1 MKPLKNADNT
11 NGVTNMKKLL
21 SASLMCADLINLGES
36 IKKLEEAEIDY
47 LHIDIMDG
55 SFVPNITLGFD
66 LINSIKSVTD
76 IPLDIHMMVNHPSD
90 FIDRMKLGKDDIVCV
105 HYESDVHIHRTLTQI
120 RALGCKA
127 GIAINPQTPPESI
140 EFLAD
145 SIDMALV
152 MTVNPGFAGQK
163 IFAGADRKTARMRKL
178 LDEWGHAD
186 IPIEVDGNISPENG
200 RMLCKNGADIFVLG
214 TSSLFMKDK
223 TIKQAAEDF
232 RRMLTEE

>member
-1 MKPLKNADNT
+1 
-11 NGVTNMKKLL
+11 
-21 SASLMCADLINLGES
+21 MCADLINLGDS

-55 SFVPNITLGFD
+55 AFVPNITLGID
-66 LINSIKSVTD
+66 LINALKTVTD
-76 IPLDIHMMVNHPSD
+76 IPLDIHMMVNAPSHL
-90 FIDRMKLGKDDIVCV
+90 IGRMKLGKDDIICV
-105 HYESDVHIHRTLTQI
+105 HYESDVHIHRVLTQI
-120 RALGCKA
+120 RDLGCKA

-145 SIDMALV
+145 SIDMVLV

-163 IFAGADRKTARMRKL
+163 IFAGADRKTAKMCKL
-178 LDEWGHAD
+178 LDKWGHPE
-186 IPIEVDGNISPENG
+186 IPVEVDGNISPENG
-200 RMLCKNGADIFVLG
+200 KMLCKNGADIFVLG

-223 TIKQAAEDF
+223 TIKQAAADF